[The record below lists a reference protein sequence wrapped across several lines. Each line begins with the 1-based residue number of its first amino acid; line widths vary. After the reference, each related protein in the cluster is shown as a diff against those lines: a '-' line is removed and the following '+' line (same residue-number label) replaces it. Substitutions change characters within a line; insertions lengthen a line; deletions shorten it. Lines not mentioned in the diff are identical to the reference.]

1 MLLLMHGA
9 PERRAR
15 AGVNGT
21 PDMGQEEKAM
31 AGKAKPGPAKPAPG
45 IVIRGGFEP
54 PRPPRVTAFIWGG
67 KVKPIPAI
75 PYGRR
80 SA

>member
-1 MLLLMHGA
+1 MPWL
-9 PERRAR
+9 RKRACKR
-15 AGVNGT
+15 GRVPGRKGVPATSGGG
-21 PDMGQEEKAM
+21 DMD
-31 AGKAKPGPAKPAPG
+31 GKARPGPTKPVPG

-80 SA
+80 GA